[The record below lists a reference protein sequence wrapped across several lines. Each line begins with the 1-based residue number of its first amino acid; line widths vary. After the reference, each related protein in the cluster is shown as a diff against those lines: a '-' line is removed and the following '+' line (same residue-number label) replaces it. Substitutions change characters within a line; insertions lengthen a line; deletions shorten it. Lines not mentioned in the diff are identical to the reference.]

1 MWMREGAPDVG
12 VTLRGTGVPD
22 EYAVLS
28 RPSVA
33 RRSGGWPIL
42 VWLGLDSVLI
52 NVSFVAAYIAR
63 YPLGIGGEVTPDNWS
78 SLGDYWQIQL
88 WFWAF
93 LMVLLQVEGIY
104 RRRRQ
109 PATFDQL
116 GIIVRSTIVTG
127 GIIAALS
134 FLLRPLPQSRFV
146 FLYMVIG
153 AIITLGLARLAV
165 RSLQIARYRRGLDV
179 RNVLVVGESN
189 VAKMLLQRIAGDPAM
204 GYRVAGFLAE
214 RAAPADFGRFR
225 ALGTLAQARTVL
237 REQRIDQ
244 VIIAL
249 PATAHDQILQILD
262 ECKGCGAEF
271 AVVPDMLELSL
282 ARLDVDNLGGIPLL
296 GLRENPLHG
305 PNLWLK
311 RGIDIVVAGLGLAVL
326 ALPMLVAAIAIKLD
340 SAGPVIVPQ
349 TRIGK
354 HGRAFKFYKFRSM
367 VQNADILLAEL
378 QAQNEAGRIIFKSRH
393 DPRRTRVG
401 RIMRRLSFDEV
412 PQLFNVLVGDM
423 SLVGPR
429 PPLAREYEVYEEWM
443 KGRLEVTPGLTGLWQ
458 VSGRSDLIFDEMVLL
473 DLYYI
478 ENWSPGLDLKI
489 LLQTIPATLSGR
501 GAY

>member
-1 MWMREGAPDVG
+1 MG
-12 VTLRGTGVPD
+12 VSLRDTGLRD
-22 EYAVLS
+22 EYAALS
-28 RPSVA
+28 RPSAV
-33 RRSGGWPIL
+33 RRVVGLPLL
-42 VWLGLDSVLI
+42 VWLFIDTVVI
-52 NVSFVAAYIAR
+52 NVSFVLSYLAR
-63 YPLGIGGEVTPDNWS
+63 YPWGIGGKVAPENWS

-93 LMVLLQVEGIY
+93 LMALLQVEGVY

-134 FLLRPLPQSRFV
+134 FVLRPPSQSRLVFV
-146 FLYMVIG
+146 YMVV
-153 AIITLGLARLAV
+153 AAMLLLGVARLTV
-165 RSLQIARYRRGLDV
+165 RFSQIARYRRGLDV
-179 RNVLVVGESN
+179 RNVLVIGESN
-189 VAKMLLQRIAGDPAM
+189 VAKMLLQRIAGNPAL
-204 GYRVAGFLAE
+204 GYRVAGFLGE
-214 RAAPADFGRFR
+214 REMPADFGRFR
-225 ALGTLAQARTVL
+225 ALGTVAQARTVL
-237 REQRIDQ
+237 KEQRIDQ

-249 PATAHDQILQILD
+249 PASAHDQIVRILD

-271 AVVPDMLELSL
+271 AIVPDMLELSL

-296 GLRENPLHG
+296 GVRENPLQG

-311 RGIDIVVAGLGLAVL
+311 RSIDVAVASLGLIVL
-326 ALPMLVAAIAIKLD
+326 AIPMLVAAIAIKID
-340 SAGPVIVPQ
+340 SPGPVIVPQ
-349 TRIGK
+349 IRIGK
-354 HGRAFKFYKFRSM
+354 GGKPFKFYKFRSM
-367 VQNADILLAEL
+367 VQNADALLAEV

-393 DPRRTRVG
+393 DPRRTRTG
-401 RIMRRLSFDEV
+401 RLFRRLSFDEV
-412 PQLFNVLVGDM
+412 PQLFNVLIGDM

-429 PPLAREYEVYEEWM
+429 PPLAREYDVYEDWM
-443 KGRLEVTPGLTGLWQ
+443 KGRLDVTPGLTGLWQ

-489 LLQTIPATLSGR
+489 LMQTVPALLSGR

>member
-1 MWMREGAPDVG
+1 MRMQERSREVG
-12 VTLRGTGVPD
+12 VTVRQPGLAD
-22 EYAVLS
+22 DYAVLS
-28 RPSVA
+28 RSGAA
-33 RRSGGWPIL
+33 RRVAGLPLL
-42 VWLGLDSVLI
+42 VWLLIDTALI
-52 NVSFVAAYIAR
+52 NLSFVAAYVAR
-63 YPLGIGGEVTPDNWS
+63 YPLGLGGRVAPENWS
-78 SLGDYWQIQL
+78 TLHAYWQIQL

-93 LMVLLQVEGIY
+93 LIVLLQVEGIY

-109 PATFDQL
+109 TATFDQL
-116 GIIVRSTIVTG
+116 GIIVRSTILTG

-134 FLLRPLPQSRFV
+134 FVLRPPSQSRFI
-146 FLYMVIG
+146 FLYMVVA
-153 AIITLGLARLAV
+153 AIITLGLARLVVRAV
-165 RSLQIARYRRGLDV
+165 QVARYRRGFDV

-189 VAKMLLQRIAGDPAM
+189 VAKMLLQRIAGNPAL
-204 GYRVAGFLAE
+204 GYRAAGFLGE
-214 RAAPADFGRFR
+214 RETPADFGRFR
-225 ALGTLAQARTVL
+225 ALGTVAQARAVL

-249 PATAHDQILQILD
+249 PASAHAEIVRLLD
-262 ECKGCGAEF
+262 ACKDCGAEF
-271 AVVPDMLELSL
+271 AIVPDMLELSL
-282 ARLDVDNLGGIPLL
+282 ARVDVDNLGGIPLL
-296 GLRENPLHG
+296 GLRENPLQG

-311 RGIDIVVAGLGLAVL
+311 RGIDVVVASLGLLLLSPFMA
-326 ALPMLVAAIAIKLD
+326 VAAIAIKLD
-340 SAGPVIVPQ
+340 SPGPVIVSQ

-354 HGRAFKFYKFRSM
+354 GGRPFKFYKFRSM
-367 VQNADILLAEL
+367 VQNADALLGEL

-393 DPRRTRVG
+393 DPRRTRSG
-401 RIMRRLSFDEV
+401 RLMRRLSFDEV
-412 PQLFNVLVGDM
+412 PQLFNVLSGDM

-429 PPLAREYEVYEEWM
+429 PPLAREYDVYEDWM

-489 LLQTIPATLSGR
+489 LLQTIPALLSGR

>member
-1 MWMREGAPDVG
+1 MG
-12 VTLRGTGVPD
+12 VTLRNSALTG
-22 EYAVLS
+22 EYATLS
-28 RPSVA
+28 SPTVA
-33 RRSGGWPIL
+33 RRAMGLPL
-42 VWLGLDSVLI
+42 LAWLCIDTVLI
-52 NVSFVAAYIAR
+52 NASFIASYLAR
-63 YPLGIGGEVTPDNWS
+63 YPFGIGGKVTPENWS

-93 LMVLLQVEGIY
+93 LMVLLQMEGIY

-116 GIIVRSTIVTG
+116 GTIVRSTILTG

-134 FLLRPLPQSRFV
+134 FVLRPPSQSRFV
-146 FLYMVIG
+146 FLYMVVA
-153 AIITLGLARLAV
+153 AIVTLSLARLAV
-165 RSLQIARYRRGLDV
+165 RSVQMARYRRGLDV
-179 RNVLVVGESN
+179 RNVLVIGESN
-189 VAKMLLQRIAGDPAM
+189 VAKMLLQRIAGNPAL
-204 GYRVAGFLAE
+204 GYRVAGFLGE
-214 RAAPADFGRFR
+214 RDTPPDFGRFR
-225 ALGTLAQARTVL
+225 ALGNVAQARAVL

-249 PATAHDQILQILD
+249 PASAHDQIVRVLA
-262 ECKGCGAEF
+262 ECKDCGADF
-271 AVVPDMLELSL
+271 AVVPDMLEMSL
-282 ARLDVDNLGGIPLL
+282 ARLDIDNLGGIPLL
-296 GLRENPLHG
+296 GVRENPLQG

-311 RGIDIVVAGLGLAVL
+311 RGIDILAASLGLIIL
-326 ALPMLVAAIAIKLD
+326 AIPMLLLAVAIKLD
-340 SAGPVIVPQ
+340 SPGPAIVPQ
-349 TRIGK
+349 IRIGK
-354 HGRAFKFYKFRSM
+354 GGRPFRFYKFRSM
-367 VQNADILLAEL
+367 VQNADALLEEV

-393 DPRRTRVG
+393 DPRRTRIG
-401 RIMRRLSFDEV
+401 RLMRRLSFDEAL
-412 PQLFNVLVGDM
+412 QLFNVLRGDM

-429 PPLAREYEVYEEWM
+429 PPLAREYEIYEDWM

-489 LLQTIPATLSGR
+489 LLQTIPAVLSGR